1 MNIDNF
7 SVNLLLSD
15 NKKELYMEILN
26 NNSNINLKY
35 ELFGNKNFYCSGITK
50 CKNSFIPTLKFR
62 ILDDNIFFLKVRI
75 FNKNNS
81 HSLFKF
87 FDINEYKPD
96 ENLSMSIEDINKKK
110 LLDSIN
116 LSNENVNYNSS
127 ESESENDNENE
138 NCYSD
143 GGDDNSDINKNNIC
157 EFLEIGNITDNSDN
171 EE

>member
-15 NKKELYMEILN
+15 NKNELYMEIVN

-35 ELFGNKNFYCSGITK
+35 ELFGNKNFYCSGLTK
-50 CKNSFIPTLKFR
+50 CKNSFIPKLKFR

-96 ENLSMSIEDINKKK
+96 ENLSMSIEDINKKN
-110 LLDSIN
+110 LLESIN
-116 LSNENVNYNSS
+116 LSNENINYNSS
-127 ESESENDNENE
+127 ESESENYLENDND

-143 GGDDNSDINKNNIC
+143 GGDDNCNINKNDIC
-157 EFLEIGNITDNSDN
+157 EFLEIGNVTDN